1 MNKFDS
7 LTPAELIAI
16 SSAIAVQL
24 SIGKTKE
31 ELRVLSSMALSVAS
45 LLGISANQADNIDA
59 IAQDFKE

>member
-1 MNKFDS
+1 MNKFDA

-31 ELRVLSSMALSVAS
+31 EIRVLSSMALSVAS
-45 LLGISANQADNIDA
+45 LLSISANQEDNADA
-59 IAQDFKE
+59 VTQTFGE

>member
-1 MNKFDS
+1 MNKFDA

-31 ELRVLSSMALSVAS
+31 EIRVLSSMALSVAS
-45 LLGISANQADNIDA
+45 LLSISANQEDNADA
-59 IAQDFKE
+59 VAQTFGE

>member
-45 LLGISANQADNIDA
+45 LLGISANQADNMDA
-59 IAQDFKE
+59 IIQDFKE